1 MIYKIHRI
9 ARDVRIAIDEN
20 KTSEQLITDE
30 DIDTLSLEDIVRSKI
45 VEAVRR
51 VITNAPVHLLDG
63 GVPFGDAVYWRSNL
77 SGWILLPDD
86 FMRLFIF
93 KMSDWER
100 PVYEPI
106 TAADPQYNLQFSR
119 YKGIR
124 GNPQKPVV
132 AIVSRSEGRVLEL
145 YSCKSKEAT
154 VEQAVY
160 FPLPKLDEDGGID
173 IPERCYTSVVYET
186 ASLVLATLGQADL
199 SAIMTE
205 LSKQLLV

>member
-30 DIDTLSLEDIVRSKI
+30 DVDTLSLEDIVRSKI

-173 IPERCYTSVVYET
+173 IPERCYTSVVYEA

>member
-1 MIYKIHRI
+1 MVYKILQI

-20 KTSEQLITDE
+20 KTNEQLIADE
-30 DIDTLSLEDIVRSKI
+30 DIDTLSLNDIVCSKI

-51 VITNAPVHLLDG
+51 VVTEAPTHMLDG
-63 GVPFGDAVYWRSNL
+63 GLPFGDAVFWRSKS
-77 SGWILLPDD
+77 SGWTLLPED
-86 FMRLFIF
+86 FMRLLIF

-106 TAADPQYNLQFSR
+106 TAADPQYQLQFSR
-119 YKGIR
+119 YKGLR

-132 AIVSRSEGRVLEL
+132 AIVSRAEGRALEL
-145 YSCKSKEAT
+145 FSCKDKTAT

-160 FPLPKLDEDGGID
+160 IPLPKVDCDGGIE
-173 IPERCYTSVVYET
+173 IPERCYMSVVYQA
-186 ASLVLATLGQADL
+186 ASLVLATIGQSEL
-199 SAIMTE
+199 SSLMSE